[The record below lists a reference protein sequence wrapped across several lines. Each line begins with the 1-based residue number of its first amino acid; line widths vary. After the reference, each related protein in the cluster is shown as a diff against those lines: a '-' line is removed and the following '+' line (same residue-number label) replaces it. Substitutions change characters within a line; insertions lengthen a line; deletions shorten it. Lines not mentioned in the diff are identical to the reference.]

1 MKLNYINSR
10 ILPSALRVSYNFSFS
25 FALWQPNNL
34 FSGLKYPDW
43 AKECINLKT
52 AFKIATGINPRRHRL
67 TINEMLRF
75 LDMDFQGTPNS
86 GIDDA
91 HNAAR
96 VIKKLASNGYTF
108 DESLMSKIP
117 IIDKQATLDT
127 SRRALIDDFIA

>member
-1 MKLNYINSR
+1 MHNAFY
-10 ILPSALRVSYNFSFS
+10 
-25 FALWQPNNL
+25 L

-43 AKECINLKT
+43 AKGCINLKT

-67 TINEMLRF
+67 TINEMLKF

-86 GIDDA
+86 GIDDT

-96 VIKKLASNGYTF
+96 VIKKLASDGYVF

-117 IIDKQATLDT
+117 IIDKQPTLDT